1 MKTLKFI
8 SFPVDGYSDCFLG
21 YGTPLNGSDH
31 PLCLYVCVS
40 ERDRGRMGVG
50 GQRQL
55 GLEAHI
61 LPIAYKFRLIHDS
74 HLGF

>member
-1 MKTLKFI
+1 M
-8 SFPVDGYSDCFLG
+8 
-21 YGTPLNGSDH
+21 PLNGSDH

-55 GLEAHI
+55 GLEAPI